1 MRGTQHVGS
10 LLRLFLS
17 AAFLC
22 LAWVLLSSA
31 QADAAEGPAPVE
43 LVVSVAEPVTAP
55 VAKTA
60 AGPVAASGE
69 AATSRVVTAVLKEPV
84 AAVAQ
89 TAEPLVAPVV
99 KQVRDTTAASVD
111 PGAATLKA
119 VAAAAPVLEA
129 PVVVV
134 VDDVVTV
141 ADALPVVGR
150 APLVDVPLP
159 GRPSVPTPVELPDP
173 DVLVPEVASE
183 HPANSLE
190 PQSDSLSLP
199 GQVAT
204 GRGLDRAAFEGV
216 ARRTGKPPVDAN
228 AGTPLGSGVPE
239 PSGLPA
245 PLPALESPMPPT
257 QSAPTPSGGASSGD
271 VASIGPAVVLPSSA
285 TRGSRSSAWR
295 VPRGLPERPGSRPD

>member
-1 MRGTQHVGS
+1 MRGTQRVGS

-17 AAFLC
+17 VAFLC
-22 LAWVLLSSA
+22 LAWVLLSST

-55 VAKTA
+55 VAQTA
-60 AGPVAASGE
+60 AVPVAASGD
-69 AATSRVVTAVLKEPV
+69 AATSRLATAVLKEPV

-89 TAEPLVAPVV
+89 TTEPLVAPVV
-99 KQVRDTTAASVD
+99 KQARATTAASVGA
-111 PGAATLKA
+111 GAASLKA
-119 VAAAAPVLEA
+119 VAAAVPVLEA
-129 PVVVV
+129 PVVVVV

-199 GQVAT
+199 GQVT
-204 GRGLDRAAFEGV
+204 TSRGLDRAAFEVNG
-216 ARRTGKPPVDAN
+216 RRTGKPSVRAN

-239 PSGLPA
+239 PSLPTPLPA
-245 PLPALESPMPPT
+245 PESPVPPT
-257 QSAPTPSGGASSGD
+257 QSALTPSGGASSGD
-271 VASIGPAVVLPSSA
+271 VASIDPAVVLPSSA
-285 TRGSRSSAWR
+285 TRGSRSSDWR
-295 VPRGLPERPGSRPD
+295 VPRGVPERPGSRPD